1 MGKED
6 LTGVGHHES
15 MTSLSD
21 AEPISAKAQSSS
33 LIERALKPTSYTPRY
48 PKWMV
53 GKPLLWATCFF
64 GSLGDALF
72 GYDQGMV
79 VTPMERSLQ
88 LKFIFKG
95 IMSGLLVNEVFIK
108 RFYSDHGGSDGTTT
122 AVNPSLIGELRY
134 SHFFESDWPNV
145 NTGIT
150 VSCLQL
156 SAAIG
161 ALLAGY
167 LGDIM
172 GRKRCVRIGGFIYFA
187 MAFLQSFAPNL
198 ACFIAGRTIQG
209 LGVGFLSMTVPVIQT
224 EIAAPHRVCPLI
236 F

>member
-21 AEPISAKAQSSS
+21 AEPISAKPRSSS

-79 VTPMERSLQ
+79 EIP
-88 LKFIFKG
+88 
-95 IMSGLLVNEVFIK
+95 
-108 RFYSDHGGSDGTTT
+108 Y
-122 AVNPSLIGELRY
+122 
-134 SHFFESDWPNV
+134 
-145 NTGIT
+145 
-150 VSCLQL
+150 
-156 SAAIG
+156 
-161 ALLAGY
+161 
-167 LGDIM
+167 GDI
-172 GRKRCVRIGGFIYFA
+172 
-187 MAFLQSFAPNL
+187 
-198 ACFIAGRTIQG
+198 
-209 LGVGFLSMTVPVIQT
+209 VPT
-224 EIAAPHRVCPLI
+224 KL
-236 F
+236 